1 MLVGSWTSVE
11 LGDGQTA
18 ADLYGVDGRHR
29 RHAMVEV
36 KELMAVH
43 EHAEARVLT
52 MNLSLNKQQERKL
65 TPL

>member
-1 MLVGSWTSVE
+1 MTQLTSVQ

-18 ADLYGVDGRHR
+18 ADLYGVDGRQR

-43 EHAEARVLT
+43 KHTEARVLT
-52 MNLSLNKQQERKL
+52 MDLNLNNNTERKQR
-65 TPL
+65 PL

>member
-1 MLVGSWTSVE
+1 MLDSSVE

-29 RHAMVEV
+29 RHTMVEV

-43 EHAEARVLT
+43 EHAEARVLA
-52 MNLSLNKQQERKL
+52 MKLNLNKQQERKL